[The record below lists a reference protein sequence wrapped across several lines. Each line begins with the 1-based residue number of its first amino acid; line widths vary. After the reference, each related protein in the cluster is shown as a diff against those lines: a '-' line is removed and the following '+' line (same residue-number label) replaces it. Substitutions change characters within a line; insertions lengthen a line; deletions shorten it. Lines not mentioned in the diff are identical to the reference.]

1 MPSVNLDINMGLS
14 EATGV
19 QVYISHLP
27 QQGRL
32 PLLVVDYSNVDDKRI
47 SGKVITRRWTVEVML
62 FVENPMHIFTYNE
75 MVNNFFEQFAI
86 KKYES
91 SVEYDQIYYKSF
103 RFEFIE
109 KITEDG
115 YELYL

>member
-1 MPSVNLDINMGLS
+1 MPSVDIDINQGLS
-14 EATGV
+14 EATGL

-32 PLLVVDYSNVDDKRI
+32 PLLVVDYSNVDDRRI

-62 FVENPMHIFTYNE
+62 FVENPMHIFVYDE
-75 MVNNFFEQFAI
+75 MVNNFFEPFAN
-86 KKYES
+86 KKHES

>member
-1 MPSVNLDINMGLS
+1 MPSVDIDINNGLS
-14 EATGV
+14 EKTKLP
-19 QVYISHLP
+19 VYIAFLP

-32 PLLVVDYSNVDDKRI
+32 PLLVVQHSNVDDIRI
-47 SGKVITRRWTVEVML
+47 NHKVVTRKWTTSVIL
-62 FVENPMHIFTYNE
+62 FVENPMHIFVYDNMITE
-75 MVNNFFEQFAI
+75 FFEGFAI

-91 SVEYDQIYYKSF
+91 PVEYDGIYYKEF

-109 KITEDG
+109 KTTEDG

>member
-1 MPSVNLDINMGLS
+1 MPVNLDINKGLS
-14 EATGV
+14 EATGL

-47 SGKVITRRWTVEVML
+47 SGKVITRKWTTNVIL
-62 FVENPMHIFTYNE
+62 FVENPMHIFVYDNMITE
-75 MVNNFFEQFAI
+75 FFEGFAI

-91 SVEYDQIYYKSF
+91 PVEYDGIYYKEF